1 MFHFSV
7 SVCIYTCIFVRA
19 YVHLSVFVYIGA
31 FYSHPLS
38 VILTTLCIY
47 KGFISYHKC
56 LVYSYDTGA
65 CKNSSTTFLTT
76 LSYVNII
83 SISIW
88 SRMFLARTKLT
99 KRWVSMV
106 REMAWRLGGDTPVPG
121 PVMSLLDTQRH
132 FSSSVVGEIVKVIK
146 YSGSC
151 LLYCKCPHWQ

>member
-1 MFHFSV
+1 MSE
-7 SVCIYTCIFVRA
+7 
-19 YVHLSVFVYIGA
+19 VYRLI
-31 FYSHPLS
+31 HVPLG
-38 VILTTLCIY
+38 IY

-88 SRMFLARTKLT
+88 SGMFLARTKLT

-121 PVMSLLDTQRH
+121 PVMSLPDTQRH
-132 FSSSVVGEIVKVIK
+132 FSSSVDGEIVKVIK
-146 YSGSC
+146 YSESC
-151 LLYCKCPHWQ
+151 LLYCKCPH